1 MFSERKALLL
11 RMLEI
16 EDSIKKIEFN
26 SDFRRIKA
34 NLKLLEVGSGR
45 ARISVGI
52 PDDMQ
57 DIREIR
63 KNSKEV
69 VTYIDGYKV
78 KLEDYNKR
86 LEVLN
91 REKVEIRKQ
100 LFP

>member
-1 MFSERKALLL
+1 
-11 RMLEI
+11 MLEI
-16 EDSIKKIEFN
+16 EDNIKKIEFN

-78 KLEDYNKR
+78 KLEDYNKK

-91 REKVEIRKQ
+91 REKAEIRKQ

>member
-1 MFSERKALLL
+1 
-11 RMLEI
+11 MLEI

-34 NLKLLEVGSGR
+34 NLKLLEVSGGR

-78 KLEDYNKR
+78 KLEDYNRR

-91 REKVEIRKQ
+91 REKTEIRKQ